1 MDRKR
6 PFSVVAR
13 LRSFRHAGRGL
24 FGLLVREH
32 NARIHAIAT
41 VLVVATGVLCRLERW
56 EWGLVT
62 AAISLVWTA
71 EALNASLEQLADAI
85 SSAPDPAIGRA
96 KDLAAGAVLASALGA
111 AGLGLVVFGP
121 RLGALVGMP

>member
-24 FGLLVREH
+24 VTLLVREH
-32 NARIHAIAT
+32 NARIHAVAT
-41 VLVVATGVLCRLERW
+41 VLVVTAGVLCRLERW

-62 AAISLVWTA
+62 AALGLVWTA
-71 EALNASLEQLADAI
+71 EALNASLEQLADAV
-85 SSAPDPAIGRA
+85 SSAPHPAIGRA

>member
-13 LRSFRHAGRGL
+13 LRSFRYAGRGL

-32 NARIHAIAT
+32 NARIHAVAT
-41 VLVVATGVLCRLERW
+41 VLVVTAGVLCRLERW

-62 AAISLVWTA
+62 AALGLVWTA
-71 EALNASLEQLADAI
+71 EALNASLEQLADAV
-85 SSAPDPAIGRA
+85 SSAPHPAIGRA

-111 AGLGLVVFGP
+111 AGLALVVFGP